1 MFILYSHTEPMMLTG
16 KKGNKLSFSLIV
28 LIIGVIIIVISLIS
42 IILFSRFGDQ
52 KNTFP
57 INSRVFKITDEI
69 YEIQIR
75 KVEDQFKPTNLRG
88 KNSGLRNEFAW
99 LLALWFARDKTF
111 DVFGKDVL
119 ISASKLYQ
127 AIQWIENEKDERRKD
142 NEEKVA
148 WTDARQAIRV
158 DLSQDELFNHPF
170 SYNVYQEG
178 DMYTPLTYL
187 RKTLVHEFVH
197 FIGGRK
203 YEKPISFSFIKAD
216 LKKKYPNL
224 IFNYVEGFKVNV
236 DPTPDNTKDKNREP
250 LRDFNEAATELIST
264 YWQKSS
270 GWNITPHYADPNVQT
285 SIKLLEKTLGK
296 TNISIVELAKFSA
309 NSDLDGLAKRLAE
322 KTKEY
327 TYETEDD
334 KIRVGLW
341 VIGNIENG
349 DLKDLEDYWQ
359 QVERSKT

>member
-1 MFILYSHTEPMMLTG
+1 MRLTG
-16 KKGNKLSFSLIV
+16 KKRNTLFFS

-42 IILFSRFGDQ
+42 ITLFFRLGDQ
-52 KNTFP
+52 KDTFP
-57 INSRVFKITDEI
+57 INSRVFKITDEP

-75 KVEDQFKPTNLRG
+75 KVEHLFKPTDLKG

-111 DVFGKDVL
+111 DVFGKDTL
-119 ISASKLYQ
+119 TSASKLYKS
-127 AIQWIENEKDERRKD
+127 IIWIENEKDTKRKD
-142 NEEKVA
+142 NEGKAA
-148 WTDARQAIRV
+148 WTDAHQLIRV
-158 DLSQDELFNHPF
+158 DLSQDQVFNHLF

-187 RKTLVHEFVH
+187 RKTLIHEFVH

-203 YEKPISFSFIKAD
+203 YEESISFSYIKSD
-216 LKKKYPNL
+216 LKEKYLNL

-236 DPTPDNTKDKNREP
+236 DPTPDNVKDKNREP
-250 LRDFNEAATELIST
+250 LTDFNEAATELIAT

-270 GWNITPHYADPNVQT
+270 GWDIAPYYADPNVQK
-285 SIKLLEKTLGK
+285 SIYLLEKTLEK
-296 TNISIVELAKFSA
+296 TNIPITELAKFSV

-327 TYETEDD
+327 NYETEDD
-334 KIRVGLW
+334 KIKVGLW

-349 DLKDLEDYWQ
+349 DLKELENYWQ
-359 QVERSKT
+359 EVERSKTR

>member
-1 MFILYSHTEPMMLTG
+1 MRFFG
-16 KKGNKLSFSLIV
+16 KKGNKLSFSLAIGA
-28 LIIGVIIIVISLIS
+28 IITLFCLVS
-42 IILFSRFGDQ
+42 IILFFRFGNQ
-52 KNTFP
+52 KHAIP
-57 INSRVFKITDEI
+57 INSPVFKITDEP

-75 KVEDQFKPTNLRG
+75 KVENLFKPTDLKG
-88 KNSGLRNEFAW
+88 KNSALKNEFAW

-111 DVFGKDVL
+111 DVFGEDAL

-127 AIQWIENEKDERRKD
+127 AIIWIEDGKDERRKD
-142 NEEKVA
+142 NEGKVA
-148 WTDARQAIRV
+148 WTDAHQSIRV
-158 DLSQDELFNHPF
+158 DLSQDEQFNRPF

-178 DMYTPLTYL
+178 DMYTSLTYL
-187 RKTLVHEFVH
+187 RKILVHEFVH

-203 YEKPISFSFIKAD
+203 YDKPISFSPIKAD

-224 IFNYVEGFKVNV
+224 IFNYIEGFKVNV
-236 DPTPDNTKDKNREP
+236 DPTPINAKDKNREP
-250 LRDFNEAATELIST
+250 LRDFNEAATELISA

-270 GWNITPHYADPNVQT
+270 GWDIAPYYADPNVQT
-285 SIKLLEKTLGK
+285 AIQLLEKTLEK
-296 TNISIVELAKFSA
+296 TDISIAELAKFSV

-334 KIRVGLW
+334 KIKVGLW

-349 DLKDLEDYWQ
+349 NLKDLENYWQ
-359 QVERSKT
+359 QVKKAKLLSR